1 MPDHLLTYSP
11 LDRVSW
17 RVHLAAHPDS
27 ATLAA
32 IVWISGTVLVI
43 DAAARHV
50 LLPSLADI
58 PDWVQGALGTALMIG
73 AALVV
78 LGMTWRPKVIEHDGK
93 LKARIDDPIALERFG
108 WIVIAITSLA
118 LAVAIARVGP
128 WVMAVALPASC
139 LVQSVSRA
147 LWLTWFARRRRRE
160 VERAGGGR

>member
-11 LDRVSW
+11 IDRVSW
-17 RVHLAAHPDS
+17 RVHLAAHTES
-27 ATLAA
+27 AVLAGL
-32 IVWISGTVLVI
+32 VWMCGTALVV

-50 LLPSLADI
+50 MLPSLADI
-58 PDWVQGALGTALMIG
+58 PWWVQGLLGVALMIG

-78 LGMTWRPKVIEHDGK
+78 LGMTWRPKVIERDGK
-93 LKARIDDPIALERFG
+93 LHARIDDPIALERFG

-118 LAVAIARVGP
+118 LAVAITRVGP
-128 WVMAVALPASC
+128 WVIAVALPASC

-160 VERAGGGR
+160 VEQAGVGR